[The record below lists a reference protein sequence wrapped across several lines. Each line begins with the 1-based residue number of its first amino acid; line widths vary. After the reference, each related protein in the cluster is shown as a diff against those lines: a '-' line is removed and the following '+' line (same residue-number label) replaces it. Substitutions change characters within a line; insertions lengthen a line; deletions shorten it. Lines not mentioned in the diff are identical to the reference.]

1 MYQDLEGKV
10 ALVTGGSFGIGRTT
24 ILEYTKNKAK
34 VAIADIDEA
43 GAQAVAEEV
52 RSLGGEAIVIKA
64 DVSKSAD
71 VKAMVDAV
79 VAHYGCLDIAFN
91 NAGIDLD
98 HTYLADAEEDMFD
111 KLMAVNVKGVWLCL
125 KYEIAQ
131 MMKQGGGVIVN
142 TASIGGVVSAP
153 KMGIYGATKHAVVGL
168 TKTAAVEYGRKG
180 IRVNSVCPGVI
191 NTDMTTRAFEKDPKT
206 AQLATRAHPIGR
218 LGEAQDIANGVMYL
232 SSNQSS
238 FLLGHQLMIEGGFTA
253 L

>member
-64 DVSKSAD
+64 DVSKSVD

-91 NAGIDLD
+91 NAGID
-98 HTYLADAEEDMFD
+98 
-111 KLMAVNVKGVWLCL
+111 
-125 KYEIAQ
+125 
-131 MMKQGGGVIVN
+131 
-142 TASIGGVVSAP
+142 
-153 KMGIYGATKHAVVGL
+153 
-168 TKTAAVEYGRKG
+168 
-180 IRVNSVCPGVI
+180 
-191 NTDMTTRAFEKDPKT
+191 
-206 AQLATRAHPIGR
+206 
-218 LGEAQDIANGVMYL
+218 
-232 SSNQSS
+232 
-238 FLLGHQLMIEGGFTA
+238 
-253 L
+253 